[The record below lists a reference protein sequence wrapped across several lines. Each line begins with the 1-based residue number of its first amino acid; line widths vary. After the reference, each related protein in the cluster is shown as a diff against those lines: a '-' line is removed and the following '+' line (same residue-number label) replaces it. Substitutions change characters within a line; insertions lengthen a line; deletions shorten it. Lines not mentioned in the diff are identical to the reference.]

1 MRKRIFL
8 VLVFIVL
15 IGLTPSLPYVFGK
28 DKPDKPDKPHK
39 PKKVK
44 EIEVLLEYEYSVYY
58 PPNSPAMFIPYTI
71 LDGNNVNI
79 GSGIT
84 DATGMITFAIL
95 TSYNQGNGKG
105 IHIEFMWQGTLV
117 SIDNLVSGAYI
128 ELLTPFV
135 SGDIVFRWEDLS
147 LLDNQLINAWFEG
160 VDLTV
165 VSLNFGALTNFKM
178 MVGTYTFKCA
188 EFEDI
193 IFVLSADY
201 ATQTVAEDFTVI
213 TKFERVSR
221 YW

>member
-39 PKKVK
+39 PKKAK
-44 EIEVLLEYEYSVYY
+44 EIEVLLEYEYSPYY
-58 PPNSPAMFIPYTI
+58 PSNMPARNIPYII
-71 LDGNNVNI
+71 LDGNNVEI

-84 DATGMITFAIL
+84 DATGMIAFAIL
-95 TSYNQGNGKG
+95 ASYNQGNGLG
-105 IHIEFMWQGTLV
+105 IHITFMWQGTLV

-128 ELLTPFV
+128 ELITPFV
-135 SGDIVFRWEDLS
+135 SRDLVFRWEDLS
-147 LLDNQLINAWFEG
+147 LLDSQQINIWFEG
-160 VDLTV
+160 IDLGNV
-165 VSLNFGALTNFKM
+165 GLNFGALNNMKM
-178 MVGTYTFKCA
+178 MVGTYTFKSV
-188 EFEDI
+188 EFEDV

-213 TKFERVSR
+213 AKFERVSR